1 MKIITR
7 NEKQNIILSMNL
19 AACCHSS
26 LKVLSSTLPLPLKW
40 KLVPFWLVKVVLLMT
55 GNDSVVMTLL
65 GFKACLGSLILV
77 SYARMEFTSV
87 DSSPICS
94 FPFLY
99 WCKHENNP
107 IKTFSGLTK
116 STKLWTMCIMP
127 SPKSEVLKR
136 DFKVYGECK
145 SKVITIMI
153 TICWSEPWVL
163 AK

>member
-40 KLVPFWLVKVVLLMT
+40 KFVPFWLVKVVLVMT
-55 GNDSVVMTLL
+55 GNDSVVMMLI
-65 GFKACLGSLILV
+65 ACLGSLILV
-77 SYARMEFTSV
+77 SYARIEFTSV
-87 DSSPICS
+87 DSSPFWS

-99 WCKHENNP
+99 CCKHENNQ
-107 IKTFSGLTK
+107 IKKFSGLTK

-127 SPKSEVLKR
+127 SPKSEVIKKG
-136 DFKVYGECK
+136 FKSICQ
-145 SKVITIMI
+145 SKVISLIII
-153 TICWSEPWVL
+153 TICWSEALSIL